1 MAKQPAVK
9 TGDLS
14 PSPVIAADETPD
26 TEQQP
31 AAVKSAYLYT
41 GPVTSFDERPGHT
54 RSLFPGRSYTD
65 LPVDNPIIANLIER
79 KLLTAELGEA
89 AAPVETPAGA

>member
-1 MAKQPAVK
+1 MAKQPTVKADAV
-9 TGDLS
+9 S
-14 PSPVIAADETPD
+14 APVVIVDAPTVQTP
-26 TEQQP
+26 QP
-31 AAVKSAYLYT
+31 TVRSAYTYT
-41 GPVTSFDERPGHT
+41 GPVTSFDESPDHT

-89 AAPVETPAGA
+89 AAPAETPAGA